1 MPKVLTA
8 SMTTYFSCHYT
19 QGSSPIALLELLS
32 EVTSVF
38 LVAES
43 TDLFSVLILS
53 VTSLQY
59 TRTLINLYFLKSP
72 FLCLSLLSLF
82 FIPFPFLRC

>member
-1 MPKVLTA
+1 MSNLVMPNALTP

-19 QGSSPIALLELLS
+19 QGSSPIAPLELLS

-38 LVAES
+38 LVAKS

-53 VTSLQY
+53 D
-59 TRTLINLYFLKSP
+59 
-72 FLCLSLLSLF
+72 LSAVYEN
-82 FIPFPFLRC
+82 ID

>member
-1 MPKVLTA
+1 MRNLVTPSVLTA
-8 SMTTYFSCHYT
+8 STTTYFSCHYT
-19 QGSSPIALLELLS
+19 QGSSPIAPLELLS

-53 VTSLQY
+53 D
-59 TRTLINLYFLKSP
+59 
-72 FLCLSLLSLF
+72 LSAVYGN
-82 FIPFPFLRC
+82 ID